1 MNKNINDEVEF
12 SRVKDLVASYAT
24 SPEAKDIIKA
34 YQVRTNLSAVEGL
47 LTETEEMVS
56 ILNKR
61 LHMPFIA
68 SDSIM
73 PLLKKVDKG
82 LILDPNELE
91 KIADFIRV
99 NRLLQRF
106 FAKQKTMTPT
116 LFSYANELQLLDDL
130 EDEIYQTVEHGQVS
144 DHADRDLAKLR
155 RQNVDL
161 DEKIKDS
168 LHHYLQSKQVSK
180 YLQNSL
186 IVEKSGHYTL
196 PIKASFKNQ
205 LNGNIID
212 ESNNGN
218 TVYIEPAKITNLVA
232 QKNSITVQIEAI
244 ELQILGTITAKVY
257 ENLSAFKHN
266 LKIITDL
273 DVILAKAKYSYN
285 ANGCRPKLNRQNLFC
300 LKNMHHPL
308 LDNPIPLSLKIT
320 NQRGLLI
327 TGPNAGGKTICI
339 KTLALAVLMTEM
351 GLFLPAEKCNIPI
364 MDNVF
369 SMIGD
374 HQDIDNSLSTFSAE
388 MVQISDII
396 EHAQRYSLIVLDELG
411 SGTDPNEGAAIAIAV
426 LQELQMRGCIV
437 VATTHYSSIKDFS
450 IKNSGFM
457 TASMDFDLK
466 NLKPTYHLIMNQAG
480 ESRAL
485 WIARKS
491 GMSEKVLRSARKIL
505 KTGELPTSASKVV
518 FKDKT
523 KKHSN
528 TIDFHKGDVVYCSN
542 LKQEGIFYEKGNVA
556 NEVKI
561 FINKEFKTVPLNR
574 VKLRRKVNELYP
586 EGYNLDLLFVQ
597 DWQEYKLNKDLNRGS
612 KKAWK
617 KLSKK

>member
-1 MNKNINDEVEF
+1 MNKNNNDELEF
-12 SRVKDLVASYAT
+12 SRVKKLVASYAT
-24 SPEAKDIIKA
+24 LPEAKKMIES
-34 YQVRTNLSAVEGL
+34 YQIRTSISAVEGL

-56 ILNKR
+56 ILNQR
-61 LHMPFIA
+61 LHIPFVS

-82 LILDPNELE
+82 LILNPDELE

-106 FAKQKTMTPT
+106 FAKQKSIVPT

-130 EDEIYQTVEHGQVS
+130 EDEIYRVVEHGQVS
-144 DHADRDLAKLR
+144 DYADRDLVKLR
-155 RQNVDL
+155 RQSANL
-161 DEKIKDS
+161 DEKIKTA
-168 LHHYLQSKQVSK
+168 LHHYLQSKQISK

-186 IVEKSGHYTL
+186 IIEKSGHYTL

-205 LNGNIID
+205 LSGNVID
-212 ESNNGN
+212 ESNNGS
-218 TVYIEPAKITNLVA
+218 TVYIEPTKIANLVA
-232 QKNSITVQIEAI
+232 QKNNVNVQIEAI
-244 ELQILGTITAKVY
+244 ELQILGVVTAKVY

-266 LKIITDL
+266 LSIITDL

-285 ANGCRPKLNRQNLFC
+285 VSGCRPNVNRQNHLS
-300 LKNMHHPL
+300 LNQMHHPL
-308 LDNPIPLSLKIT
+308 LDKPVPLSLKIE

-339 KTLALAVLMTEM
+339 KTIALAILMTEM
-351 GLFLPAEKCNIPI
+351 GLFLPAKKCNIPI

-369 SMIGD
+369 SLIGD

-388 MVQISDII
+388 MVQISEIV
-396 EHAQRYSLIVLDELG
+396 EKAQKYSLIVLDELG

-450 IKNSGFM
+450 IKNAGFM
-457 TASMDFDLK
+457 TASMDFDLE
-466 NLKPTYHLIMNQAG
+466 NLEPTYHLVMNQAG

-491 GMSEKVLRSARKIL
+491 GMPKKVLHSAQKIL
-505 KTGELPTSASKVV
+505 KTGKLPVSASKVV
-518 FKDKT
+518 FKNKT
-523 KKHSN
+523 EKQKN
-528 TIDFHKGDVVYCSN
+528 TIDFHKGDIVYCGD
-542 LKQEGIFYEKGNVA
+542 LKHEGIFYEKGNVA
-556 NEVKI
+556 NEVTV
-561 FINKEFKTVPLNR
+561 FIDKEFKKVPLNR
-574 VKLRRKVNELYP
+574 IKLRRKASDLYP

-597 DWQEYKLNKDLNRGS
+597 NWQEFKLNKDLNRGS

-617 KLSKK
+617 KLKG